1 MLKDWRAIIAEY
13 IGHLTLAACFAAF
26 IVLNKGIVVGDR
38 ENHMPVMHTSQLLHL
53 SLVLSI
59 YLPVSWKALKS
70 TFRALSAGIT
80 LILVSLIVISLEL
93 GWFEHPFLL
102 SDNRHY
108 TFYLWKYLFHPYR
121 LQLLPAYLLSVLYI
135 SSAHNDA
142 LKYSVWV
149 LCSAASLVPAH
160 LVEPR
165 YFIQPICMYLLVFP
179 GQAPSRI
186 RLWILIIFNLALV
199 VVFALKPY
207 KNIHFMW

>member
-1 MLKDWRAIIAEY
+1 
-13 IGHLTLAACFAAF
+13 
-26 IVLNKGIVVGDR
+26 
-38 ENHMPVMHTSQLLHL
+38 MPVMHTSQLLHL

-70 TFRALSAGIT
+70 TFRALSVGIT

-93 GWFEHPFLL
+93 GWLEHPFLL

-121 LQLLPAYLLSVLYI
+121 LQLLPVYLLSVLYI
-135 SSAHNDA
+135 SNAHNDA
-142 LKYSVWV
+142 LKYSIWV

-165 YFIQPICMYLLVFP
+165 YFIQPICMYLLAFP
-179 GQAPSRI
+179 GQSPSRS
-186 RLWILIIFNLALV
+186 RLWVLLLFDLALV
-199 VVFALKPY
+199 VIFALKPY